1 MAARIGDLKMDAG
14 NSTIALWS
22 HGLTALCYFAL
33 AAHLL
38 QRQRAGNA
46 ESASKA
52 LAVAAIASCAWGL
65 GGFLVAFA
73 GNAALWHIHRLLE
86 VVLYAAWY
94 AFLLVLLQSA
104 PGRANREIRWLAA
117 AGAAV
122 VLFGLACLA
131 LMVLTGP
138 APRPL
143 RASQF
148 AFLGMVVFGLVLLEQ
163 LFRNATADS
172 RWNIKP
178 LGIGLGAAF
187 AFDLYFHSNTL
198 LFNRIDETVYAVRGF
213 AYALMVPLIAL
224 TIVRAGARKK
234 LKVALSQNVVF
245 HTATLVSVGLYLLAA
260 SSAGYYVR
268 YWGGSW
274 GEALQLVLL
283 FAAFVLLML
292 LAFSAATRATLRV
305 LVGKHFFRY
314 RYDYREEWR
323 KFTRAL
329 ASENSTAPMGQ
340 RAIRGLADMVESPAG
355 TLWLKDPHGRQ
366 YFQRARWNLPESSA
380 AEPEDGPLMKF
391 IVSSGWVINLEEYRF
406 RPSRYQGLV
415 LPAWLTELPGAWLIV
430 PLSTA
435 SEVIGFVVLA
445 TSRTPIEINWEVN
458 DLLKTAGSQAASF
471 LAQMQATEA
480 LLEARK
486 FDAFNRMSAFVVHD
500 LKNIVTQLSLLAKN
514 AEKHRDNPDFQR
526 DMLLTVS
533 HSVERMKQLML
544 QLREGATPQSGASGV
559 SVAEVAQRVHA
570 AKIRQ
575 FPTLKLDIRQAVVT
589 RGHEDRIER
598 VIGHLVQNA
607 IEATAPTGQ
616 VWIAVDR
623 ESGMAVV
630 EVGDT
635 GKGMSA
641 EFIRERLFK
650 PFQTTK
656 SAGMGIGAHES
667 YQYVQELGG
676 KITVDSTVDAG
687 SRFRL
692 SLPLIE
698 VRSASDLQLEAA

>member
-1 MAARIGDLKMDAG
+1 MNAS
-14 NSTIALWS
+14 NSTIAIWS
-22 HGLTALCYFAL
+22 YGLTALCYFAL
-33 AAHLL
+33 TAHVLL
-38 QRQRAGNA
+38 RQRASNA
-46 ESASKA
+46 DISGKA
-52 LAVAAIASCAWGL
+52 LAAAAAASSAWGL
-65 GGFLVAFA
+65 AGLLVALDLST
-73 GNAALWHIHRLLE
+73 ALRDFQR
-86 VVLYAAWY
+86 VFDVFLYASWY
-94 AFLLVLLQSA
+94 IFLLVLLGSA
-104 PGRANREIRWLAA
+104 PTRTNGATRWLTA
-117 AGAAV
+117 AGAGA
-122 VLFGLACLA
+122 VLFSLASLGLPA
-131 LMVLTGP
+131 LTQAQPELP
-138 APRPL
+138 

-187 AFDLYFHSNTL
+187 VFDLYFHSNTL
-198 LFNRIDETVYAVRGF
+198 LFNRVDETVYAVRGF
-213 AYALMVPLIAL
+213 AYLVMAPLIAL
-224 TIVRAGARKK
+224 TIFRAGARKK
-234 LKVALSQNVVF
+234 LRVALSQHAVF
-245 HTATLVSVGLYLLAA
+245 HTTSLVAVGIYLLAA

-274 GEALQLVLL
+274 GGALQLALLFTALVLL
-283 FAAFVLLML
+283 IL
-292 LAFSAATRATLRV
+292 LAFSGTTRAKLRV

-314 RYDYREEWR
+314 RYDYREEWQ
-323 KFTRAL
+323 KFTKAL
-329 ASENSTAPMGQ
+329 ATENSTDPMGQ

-355 TLWLKDPHGRQ
+355 TLWLKEPQGRR
-366 YFQRARWNLPESSA
+366 YIQRARWNLPETIASEADDS
-380 AEPEDGPLMKF
+380 PLINF
-391 IVSSGWVINLEEYRF
+391 LANSGWVINLEEYRYL
-406 RPSRYQGLV
+406 PSRYQGLS
-415 LPAWLTELPGAWLIV
+415 LPMWLSEIPNAWLIV

-435 SEVIGFVVLA
+435 TEAIGFVVLTTA
-445 TSRTPIEINWEVN
+445 RTPIEINWEVN

-486 FDAFNRMSAFVVHD
+486 FEAFNRMSAFVVHD

-514 AEKHRDNPDFQR
+514 AEKHRDNPEFQR
-526 DMLLTVS
+526 DMVLTVS

-544 QLREGATPQSGASGV
+544 QLREGTTPNKSVSGV
-559 SVAEVAQRVHA
+559 VLTDVAQRVFA
-570 AKIRQ
+570 AKIGQ
-575 FPTLKLDIRQAVVT
+575 FPALKLDIRQQVVT

-607 IEATAPTGQ
+607 IEATGPSGQ

-667 YQYVQELGG
+667 FQYVQELGG
-676 KITVDSTVDAG
+676 KIMVESTVDVG

-692 SLPLIE
+692 TLPLIE
-698 VRSASDLQLEAA
+698 VSSASDLQLEAA

>member
-1 MAARIGDLKMDAG
+1 MNAS
-14 NSTIALWS
+14 NSTIATWS
-22 HGLTALCYFAL
+22 YGLTALCYFAL
-33 AAHLL
+33 TAHVLL
-38 QRQRAGNA
+38 RQRASDADFSG
-46 ESASKA
+46 KA
-52 LAVAAIASCAWGL
+52 LAAAAAASSAWGL
-65 GGFLVAFA
+65 AGLLVALDLST
-73 GNAALWHIHRLLE
+73 ALRDFQR
-86 VVLYAAWY
+86 VFDVFLYASWY
-94 AFLLVLLQSA
+94 IFLLVLLGSA
-104 PGRANREIRWLAA
+104 PTRTNGATRWLTA
-117 AGAAV
+117 AGAGA
-122 VLFGLACLA
+122 VLFSLASLGLPA
-131 LMVLTGP
+131 LTQAQPELP
-138 APRPL
+138 

-187 AFDLYFHSNTL
+187 VFDLYFHSNTL
-198 LFNRIDETVYAVRGF
+198 LFNRVDETVYAVRGF
-213 AYALMVPLIAL
+213 AYLVMAPLIAL
-224 TIVRAGARKK
+224 TIFRAGARKK
-234 LKVALSQNVVF
+234 LRVALSQHAVF
-245 HTATLVSVGLYLLAA
+245 HTTTLVAVGIYLLAA

-274 GEALQLVLL
+274 GGALQLSLL
-283 FAAFVLLML
+283 FAALVLLIL
-292 LAFSAATRATLRV
+292 LAFSGTTRAKLRV

-314 RYDYREEWR
+314 RYDYREEWQ
-323 KFTRAL
+323 KFTKAL
-329 ASENSTAPMGQ
+329 AAENSTDPMGQ

-355 TLWLKDPHGRQ
+355 TLWLKEPQGRR
-366 YFQRARWNLPESSA
+366 YIQRARWNLPETNASE
-380 AEPEDGPLMKF
+380 AEDSPLINF
-391 IVSSGWVINLEEYRF
+391 LASSGWVINLEEYRYL
-406 RPSRYQGLV
+406 PSRYQGLS
-415 LPAWLTELPGAWLIV
+415 LPTWLSVIPNAWLIV

-435 SEVIGFVVLA
+435 TEAIGFVVLTTA
-445 TSRTPIEINWEVN
+445 RTPIEINWEVN

-486 FDAFNRMSAFVVHD
+486 FEAFNRMSAFVVHD

-514 AEKHRDNPDFQR
+514 AEKHCDNPEFQR
-526 DMLLTVS
+526 DMVLTVS

-544 QLREGATPQSGASGV
+544 QLREGTTPNKSVSGV
-559 SVAEVAQRVHA
+559 VLTDVAQRVFA
-570 AKIRQ
+570 AKIGQ
-575 FPTLKLDIRQAVVT
+575 FPALKLDIRQQLVT

-607 IEATAPTGQ
+607 IEATGLSGQ

-667 YQYVQELGG
+667 FQYVQELGG
-676 KITVDSTVDAG
+676 KIMVDSTVDVG

-692 SLPLIE
+692 TLPLIE
-698 VRSASDLQLEAA
+698 VSSASDLQLEAA

>member
-1 MAARIGDLKMDAG
+1 
-14 NSTIALWS
+14 
-22 HGLTALCYFAL
+22 LTALCYFAL
-33 AAHLL
+33 TVHVLL
-38 QRQRAGNA
+38 RQRAGNA
-46 ESASKA
+46 DIAGKA
-52 LAVAAIASCAWGL
+52 LAAAAAASSAWGL
-65 GGFLVAFA
+65 GGLLVALDTSATLRDFQRV
-73 GNAALWHIHRLLE
+73 LD
-86 VVLYAAWY
+86 VVLYASWY
-94 AFLLVLLQSA
+94 VFLLVLLGSA
-104 PGRANREIRWLAA
+104 PSRTNGAIRWLTA
-117 AGAAV
+117 AGAGAV
-122 VLFGLACLA
+122 VFTLASLGLPG
-131 LMVLTGP
+131 LTAAQP
-138 APRPL
+138 ELP

-187 AFDLYFHSNTL
+187 VFDLYFHSNTL
-198 LFNRIDETVYAVRGF
+198 LFNRIDETVYSVRGF
-213 AYALMVPLIAL
+213 AYLVMAPLVAI
-224 TIVRAGARKK
+224 TIFRAGARKK
-234 LKVALSQNVVF
+234 LRVALSQHAVF
-245 HTATLVSVGLYLLAA
+245 HTTTLVAVGIYLLAA

-274 GEALQLVLL
+274 GGALQLALLFSALVLL
-283 FAAFVLLML
+283 IL
-292 LAFSAATRATLRV
+292 LAFSGTTRARLRV

-314 RYDYREEWR
+314 RYDYREEWQ
-323 KFTRAL
+323 KFTKAL
-329 ASENSTAPMGQ
+329 ATENSTDPMGQ

-355 TLWLKDPHGRQ
+355 TLWLKEPQGRR
-366 YFQRARWNLPESSA
+366 YIQRARWNLPETNASEADDS
-380 AEPEDGPLMKF
+380 PLINF
-391 IVSSGWVINLEEYRF
+391 LASSGWVINLEEYRYL
-406 RPSRYQGLV
+406 PSRYKGLS
-415 LPAWLTELPGAWLIV
+415 LPIWLSEIPNAWLIV

-435 SEVIGFVVLA
+435 TEAIGFVVLT

-486 FDAFNRMSAFVVHD
+486 FEAFNRMSAFVVHD
-500 LKNIVTQLSLLAKN
+500 LKNIITQLSLLAKN
-514 AEKHRDNPDFQR
+514 AEKHRDNPEFQR
-526 DMLLTVS
+526 DMVLTVS

-544 QLREGATPQSGASGV
+544 QLREGTTPNRGVSGV
-559 SVAEVAQRVHA
+559 ILTQVAQRVFA
-570 AKIRQ
+570 AKISQ
-575 FPTLKLDIRQAVVT
+575 FPALKLDIRQQVVT

-607 IEATAPTGQ
+607 IEATGPTGQ

-667 YQYVQELGG
+667 FQYVQELGG
-676 KITVDSTVDAG
+676 KIMVDSTVDVG

-692 SLPLIE
+692 TLPLIE
-698 VRSASDLQLEAA
+698 VSSASDLQLEAA

>member
-1 MAARIGDLKMDAG
+1 MAARIGDLTMDTS
-14 NSTIALWS
+14 NSSIALWS
-22 HGLTALCYFAL
+22 YGLTGACYFAL
-33 AAHLL
+33 AAYLL
-38 QRQRAGNA
+38 LRQRAGNV
-46 ESASKA
+46 ENASKA
-52 LAVAAIASCAWGL
+52 LSVAAMASCAWGL

-73 GNAALWHIHRLLE
+73 GNSALWQIHRLLE
-86 VVLYAAWY
+86 IVLYATWY
-94 AFLLVLLQSA
+94 AFLLLLLHSA
-104 PGRANREIRWLAA
+104 SSRANREIRRLAV
-117 AGAAV
+117 AGVAV
-122 VLFGLACLA
+122 VLFGLACVA
-131 LMVLTGP
+131 LMMMAGP
-138 APRPL
+138 TPRLL

-163 LFRNATADS
+163 LFRNVTADS
-172 RWNIKP
+172 RWNVKP

-198 LFNRIDETVYAVRGF
+198 LFNRMDETVYAVRGF
-213 AYALMVPLIAL
+213 AYAAMAPLIIL
-224 TIVRAGARKK
+224 TVFRAGTRKK
-234 LKVALSQNVVF
+234 LKVALSQNAVF
-245 HTATLVSVGLYLLAA
+245 HTTTLVIVGLYLLAA

-274 GEALQLVLL
+274 GEALQIVLL

-314 RYDYREEWR
+314 RYDYREEWQ
-323 KFTRAL
+323 KFTKAL
-329 ASENSTAPMGQ
+329 ASENSTDPMGQ

-355 TLWLKDPHGRQ
+355 TLWLKEPHARQ
-366 YFQRARWNLPESSA
+366 YVQRARWNLPESNA
-380 AEPEDGPLMKF
+380 GEPEDGSLMKF
-391 IVSSGWVINLEEYRF
+391 IVRSGWVINLEEYRF
-406 RPSRYQGLV
+406 RPSRYQGLT
-415 LPAWLTELPGAWLIV
+415 LPAWLGEVPGAWLIV
-430 PLSTA
+430 PLRTV

-544 QLREGATPQSGASGV
+544 QLREGTTPESGGSGV

-575 FPTLKLDIRQAVVT
+575 FPALKLEVRQSVVT

-616 VWIAVDR
+616 IWIAVGR

-667 YQYVQELGG
+667 YQYVHELGG
-676 KITVDSTVDAG
+676 KITVDSTVDVG

-698 VRSASDLQLEAA
+698 MQSGSDLQLEAA

>member
-1 MAARIGDLKMDAG
+1 MDAS
-14 NSTIALWS
+14 NSTIAWWS
-22 HGLTALCYFAL
+22 YGLTALSYFAL
-33 AAHLL
+33 TVHLLLL
-38 QRQRAGNA
+38 QRTGN
-46 ESASKA
+46 SASAMRA
-52 LAVAAIASCAWGL
+52 LAAATTASSAWGI

-73 GNAALWHIHRLLE
+73 ASGALRDIHRVLD
-86 VVLYAAWY
+86 VILYAAWY
-94 AFLLVLLQSA
+94 TFLLVLLRSS
-104 PGRANREIRWLAA
+104 PSRTNGGTGWLAA
-117 AGAAV
+117 VGAAV
-122 VLFGLACLA
+122 ILFGIACLG
-131 LMVLTGP
+131 LLVTTGL
-138 APRPL
+138 APGLL

-148 AFLGMVVFGLVLLEQ
+148 AFLGMAVFGLVLLEQ

-187 AFDLYFHSNTL
+187 VFDLYFHSNTL
-198 LFNRIDETVYAVRGF
+198 LFNRVDEAAYAVRGF
-213 AYALMVPLIAL
+213 AYAVVAPLIAL
-224 TIVRAGARKK
+224 TVLRARARKI
-234 LKVALSQNVVF
+234 KVALSQNAVF
-245 HTATLVSVGLYLLAA
+245 HTTTLVAVGLYLLAA
-260 SSAGYYVR
+260 SAAGYYVR

-274 GEALQLVLL
+274 GGALQLALL
-283 FAAFVLLML
+283 FAALVLLML
-292 LAFSAATRATLRV
+292 LAFSGTTRARLRV

-314 RYDYREEWR
+314 RYDYREEWQ
-323 KFTRAL
+323 KFTTAL
-329 ASENSTAPMGQ
+329 ATENSTNPMGQ

-355 TLWLKDPHGRQ
+355 TLWLKEPQGGR
-366 YFQRARWNLPESSA
+366 YIQRARWNLPESNAS
-380 AEPEDGPLMKF
+380 EPENSPLMTF
-391 IVSSGWVINLEEYRF
+391 FATSGWVINLEEYRYL
-406 RPSRYQGLV
+406 PSRYQGLA
-415 LPAWLTELPGAWLIV
+415 LPAWLTEIPNAWLVV

-435 SEVIGFVVLA
+435 TEAIGFVVLTTA
-445 TSRTPIEINWEVN
+445 RTPIEINWEVN

-500 LKNIVTQLSLLAKN
+500 LKNIVTQLSLLVKN
-514 AEKHRDNPDFQR
+514 AEKHSDNPDFQR

-544 QLREGATPQSGASGV
+544 QLREGAAPISGASGV
-559 SVAEVAQRVHA
+559 ILAEVAQRVHA
-570 AKIRQ
+570 AKIDQ
-575 FPTLKLDIRQAVVT
+575 FPTLKLDIRQQVVT

-607 IEATAPTGQ
+607 IDATAPTGQ
-616 VWIAVDR
+616 IWIAVDR
-623 ESGMAVV
+623 ENGMALV

-635 GKGMSA
+635 GKGMSP

-667 YQYVQELGG
+667 FQYVDELGG
-676 KITVDSTVDAG
+676 RIMVESKVDVG

-692 SLPLIE
+692 NLPLID
-698 VRSASDLQLEAA
+698 VRSGSDLPLEAA

>member
-1 MAARIGDLKMDAG
+1 MAARIGCLIMDAS
-14 NSTIALWS
+14 NSTTALWS
-22 HGLTALCYFAL
+22 YGLTALCYFAL
-33 AAHLL
+33 TGHLWL
-38 QRQRAGNA
+38 RQRAGNA
-46 ESASKA
+46 DRAGKA
-52 LAVAAIASCAWGL
+52 LAVAAAATCAWGL
-65 GGFLVAFA
+65 GGLFAAFA
-73 GNAALWHIHRLLE
+73 AKAALRDIHRLLD
-86 VVLYAAWY
+86 VILYAAWY
-94 AFLLVLLQSA
+94 AFLLVLLHSA
-104 PGRANREIRWLAA
+104 ASRANRETRWLAA
-117 AGAAV
+117 AGAAII
-122 VLFGLACLA
+122 LFGLACLA
-131 LMVLTGP
+131 LLTMTE
-138 APRPL
+138 APPRLL

-187 AFDLYFHSNTL
+187 VFDLYFHSNTL
-198 LFNRIDETVYAVRGF
+198 LFNRVDETVYAVRGF
-213 AYALMVPLIAL
+213 AYAVMSPLIVL
-224 TIVRAGARKK
+224 TIIRAGARKK
-234 LKVALSQNVVF
+234 FKVALSQNAVF
-245 HTATLVSVGLYLLAA
+245 HTTTLMAVGLYLLAA

-268 YWGGSW
+268 DWGGSW
-274 GEALQLVLL
+274 GGALQLVLL
-283 FAAFVLLML
+283 FAALILLML
-292 LAFSAATRATLRV
+292 IAFSGTTRARLRV

-314 RYDYREEWR
+314 RYDYREEWQ
-323 KFTRAL
+323 KFTKAL
-329 ASENSTAPMGQ
+329 ATENSTNPMGQ

-355 TLWLKDPHGRQ
+355 TLWLKDPQGRQ
-366 YFQRARWNLPESSA
+366 YVQRARWNLPESNVG
-380 AEPEDGPLMKF
+380 EPEDSPLMKF
-391 IVSSGWVINLEEYRF
+391 VATSGWVINLEEYRF
-406 RPSRYQGLV
+406 RPSRYQGLSV
-415 LPAWLTELPGAWLIV
+415 PAWLSEVPNAWLLV

-435 SEVIGFVVLA
+435 TEVIGFVVLA
-445 TSRTPIEINWEVN
+445 TARTPIEINWEVN

-486 FDAFNRMSAFVVHD
+486 FEAFNRMSAFVVHD

-514 AEKHRDNPDFQR
+514 AEKHRDNPDFQS

-544 QLREGATPQSGASGV
+544 QLREGTSRKSGASGV
-559 SVAEVAQRVHA
+559 TLAEVAQRVHA
-570 AKIRQ
+570 AKISQ
-575 FPTLKLDIRQAVVT
+575 FPALSLDIRQQVVT

-623 ESGMAVV
+623 EGGMAVV

-635 GKGMSA
+635 GRGMSA
-641 EFIRERLFK
+641 EFVRERLFK

-656 SAGMGIGAHES
+656 NAGMGIGAHES
-667 YQYVQELGG
+667 FQYVQELGG
-676 KITVDSTVDAG
+676 KITVDSTVDVG

-692 SLPLIE
+692 TLPLIE
-698 VRSASDLQLEAA
+698 VRSGSDLQLEAA